1 VPGRDAYLNYEYTRK
16 GSPIKLAVPEEPGA
30 YEIRYF
36 LGVDNAIIARQAF
49 TVTAVSATLSGP
61 AQVAAGTK
69 FKVSWTGPNN
79 ARDFITI
86 VPAGTKERT
95 YRDYEYTSKGSTL
108 EFTPT
113 RVSAKA
119 GTRLRLRFVNEG
131 TFPHNIAIPKSDDD
145 IDSLAIAAYSAG
157 ETGYVPMGLKAKLVG
172 WTTLASPGETV
183 EVTFVVPAAGE
194 YTYVC
199 LFPGHANSM
208 LGTLRALR
216 P

>member
-1 VPGRDAYLNYEYTRK
+1 MKILNVIVGVALLAAGAGIGD
-16 GSPIKLAVPEEPGA
+16 GSAVPAASVG
-30 YEIRYF
+30 
-36 LGVDNAIIARQAF
+36 Q
-49 TVTAVSATLSGP
+49 SADT
-61 AQVAAGTK
+61 T
-69 FKVSWTGPNN
+69 
-79 ARDFITI
+79 ITI
-86 VPAGTKERT
+86 RAV
-95 YRDYEYTSKGSTL
+95 GSTL

-131 TFPHNIAIPKSDDD
+131 TLPHNVVVPRSEDD
-145 IDSLAIAAYSAG
+145 IDALALAAYQAG
-157 ETGYVPMGLKAKLVG
+157 ESGYVPMDLKAKLVG

-183 EVTFVVPAAGE
+183 EMSFVVPAAGE

-199 LFPGHANSM
+199 LFPGHSNSM